1 MITPSKFHKFSQ
13 TYLHLTASNYSPLDC
28 ESEEIGHLLE
38 EAQTTMEGL
47 RHQLALDDD
56 EMERLIIAWHDNDCS
71 QATEEK
77 YSALREVYNFIRHHR
92 PVLAAVRRL
101 PPEIISEIFLH
112 TLSWDD
118 WRFYHRVHNTR
129 LGPWSYCRVSRLWRT
144 VALSLSQ
151 LWSEFNF
158 NEIDAAACCEPPV
171 PTLKL
176 WLDRS
181 GDLPL
186 RIYGEVGG
194 DATVPRYEAMAR
206 LIVSQCH
213 RWEIFIWEEA
223 PYKRAPV
230 ATGDVRDTE
239 AVEETAAP
247 CQQELLPE
255 EIWDGADAEHVLA
268 RPQLRQFHAG
278 GTVKSNPFRLLQ
290 SAPNLTT
297 LSLRL
302 DIPSHFLP
310 ATPIVH
316 TRLRLLDVA
325 WCASKLIDHLTLT
338 QLEKF
343 GVTLSSVSKVAAFL
357 RRSGSTLEELYI
369 RDPVPL
375 GGHLS
380 PILNTV
386 PRLKRLSL
394 RWASNVV
401 PGPGYANNHV
411 SILDKLSVVKE
422 GQPVLLPSLQSLSME
437 IDESFQPQCLLRMLE
452 LRSRL
457 SRCGN
462 NNCQLLKN
470 VELKGKSEE
479 VSLAR
484 VKSYISARKK
494 HLGSQV
500 QISFL

>member
-1 MITPSKFHKFSQ
+1 MIAPFKFHKFSQ
-13 TYLHLTASNYSPLDC
+13 TYLHLTTSNYSPLDC
-28 ESEEIGHLLE
+28 ESEEIEHLLG

-56 EMERLIIAWHDNDCS
+56 EMERLIIAWHDDDCS

-77 YSALREVYNFIRHHR
+77 YSALREVYNFIEHHR

-101 PPEIISEIFLH
+101 PPEIIGEILLH

-118 WRFYHRVHNTR
+118 WEFYHRVHNTR
-129 LGPWSYCRVSRLWRT
+129 LGPWSYSRVSRLWRT
-144 VALSLSQ
+144 VTLSLSQ
-151 LWSEFNF
+151 LWSEFSF
-158 NEIDAAACCEPPV
+158 NDIDAAACCEPPV
-171 PTLKL
+171 STLKL

-181 GDLPL
+181 GDAPL

-194 DATVPRYEAMAR
+194 DATVPHYEAMAR

-230 ATGDVRDTE
+230 ATGDIRDTE
-239 AVEETAAP
+239 TVEQTAAP
-247 CQQELLPE
+247 CRQELLSE
-255 EIWDGADAEHVLA
+255 EVWDGADAEHVLD

-297 LSLRL
+297 LSLGL

-310 ATPIVH
+310 ATLIVH

-325 WCASKLIDHLTLT
+325 WSASKFIDHLTLT

-343 GVTLSSVSKVAAFL
+343 AITPLTVSKIVAFL

-380 PILNTV
+380 PILNMV
-386 PRLKRLSL
+386 PRLKNLSL
-394 RWASNVV
+394 EWASDVV
-401 PGPGYANNHV
+401 PGVGYADNRV
-411 SILDKLSVVKE
+411 SILDKLSVVKK
-422 GQPVLLPSLQSLSME
+422 GQPVLLPSLQSLS
-437 IDESFQPQCLLRMLE
+437 L
-452 LRSRL
+452 
-457 SRCGN
+457 
-462 NNCQLLKN
+462 
-470 VELKGKSEE
+470 
-479 VSLAR
+479 
-484 VKSYISARKK
+484 
-494 HLGSQV
+494 
-500 QISFL
+500 